1 MGPEFIDQVMNINKY
16 QVQIF
21 KFFFSLKMN
30 KKRQKSL
37 KVNYKVLINLTAC
50 LAKLIT

>member
-30 KKRQKSL
+30 KKKDI
-37 KVNYKVLINLTAC
+37 NYSR
-50 LAKLIT
+50 LAIKF